1 MKNINR
7 ADELWMKLKGDA
19 VRILCRNKCAKSRP
33 GDICVDKDVFFPRE
47 EAVLK
52 PEEYASG
59 EELND
64 LMEYISMLRKKQ
76 ENGREF
82 YCNGVLLTIKDDLS
96 VKAKDIS
103 KVWVLFYDSR
113 NAPKAFVVFRDDIRF
128 VKYKNTI
135 YQKAPE
141 HPIGFM
147 SKGIDA
153 YSTISKVD
161 VYCGDKETG
170 ENIKDEE
177 VHVSM
182 ASVRR
187 FYSFDVAGWTP
198 GGRRKTVSFVK
209 FTNAVRKKYRN
220 SMLYSEL
227 TRYEPNM
234 NGSTCWLGGYPCI
247 WQNDIISY
255 SQGSFHM
262 DEIIE
267 REELDAVLRGISDN
281 ALKEELT
288 ECYEDMRMSEEEY
301 KQIVDKANDEVQK
314 VQGIINGSGDR
325 IIDAVCREFGIN
337 TSAEKDEK
345 IRALKVVDKNMGLD
359 VGFLYFRFTDKERE
373 KLVKRAGRRTTSYS
387 RHFYPSGKFDVSM
400 PFECQSTTIKRYEA
414 AEAAKILKE
423 NGIAVTYCTILD

>member
-7 ADELWMKLKGDA
+7 ADELWMKIKNDA
-19 VRILCRNKCAKSRP
+19 VRILCRNKCAKSCP
-33 GDICVDKDVFFPRE
+33 GDICVDKDMFFPGE
-47 EAVLK
+47 EVVLK

-64 LMEYISMLRKKQ
+64 LMEYISTLREKQ

-82 YCNGVLLTIKDDLS
+82 YCNGVLVTIKDDLS

-113 NAPKAFVVFRDDIRF
+113 NTPKAFVIFRDDIRF

-147 SKGIDA
+147 SKGIDV
-153 YSTISKVD
+153 YSAISEVA

-182 ASVRR
+182 ASIRR

-198 GGRRKTVSFVK
+198 DGRRKTVSFVK
-209 FTNAVRKKYRN
+209 FTDTVRKKYRN
-220 SMLYSEL
+220 NMLYSEL

-255 SQGSFHM
+255 CQGSFHM

-267 REELDAVLRGISDN
+267 REELDAVLKGISDN
-281 ALKEELT
+281 AVKNELI

-301 KQIVDKANDEVQK
+301 KNLVREADKEVQK
-314 VQGIINGSGDR
+314 VQDIINDNTER
-325 IIDAVCREFGIN
+325 IINAACVKLGID
-337 TSAEKDEK
+337 TSLEMNEK
-345 IRALKVVDKNMGLD
+345 ICFLKKKERTMGLD
-359 VGFLYFRFTDKERE
+359 AGFVYFRFTDKERSR
-373 KLVKRAGRRTTSYS
+373 LIKRAGRRTTSYS
-387 RHFYPSGKFDVSM
+387 INFYADGKFTVGL
-400 PFECQSTTIKRYEA
+400 PFLCQSTTIKKYEA
-414 AEAAKILKE
+414 EETVKILSE
-423 NGIAVTYCTILD
+423 NKVGISYCAILD